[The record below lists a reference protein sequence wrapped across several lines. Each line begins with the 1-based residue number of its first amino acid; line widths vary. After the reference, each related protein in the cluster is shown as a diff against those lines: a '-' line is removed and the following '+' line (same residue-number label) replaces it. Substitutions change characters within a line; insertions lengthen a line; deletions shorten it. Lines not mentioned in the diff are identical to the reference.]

1 MLIPRATAFISFTDS
16 SDVYLHIYKWCD
28 LIVICFQ
35 FYTLFVILL
44 WKMKMFYSHALH
56 SHAHTHTHTLSLFL
70 THCFFPSLSSP
81 PPTYAPHIVITW
93 ASQMVQWST
102 QMVKIYPPAMQEMW
116 VQSLNQEDPLEEGT
130 VTHSSILAWRIP
142 WTEDPSRLQS
152 MGSQRV
158 RTQLKWLSM
167 PVCIIIT

>member
-1 MLIPRATAFISFTDS
+1 MWFNCYLFSILYTFCHPFMENENVLLSCTPFTR
-16 SDVYLHIYKWCD
+16 
-28 LIVICFQ
+28 
-35 FYTLFVILL
+35 T
-44 WKMKMFYSHALH
+44 
-56 SHAHTHTHTLSLFL
+56 HTHTHTLSLFL